1 MKQTQI
7 SSLRRYLPPWVALH
21 RFRWDSQPKPIS
33 IGFAT
38 ATTIKSQSSSSQPIP
53 SSMSPRA
60 SIDGLDQG
68 ELTEGHELPSKWKVA
83 KQMVGRRL
91 SQAEAK
97 KLLANFA

>member
-1 MKQTQI
+1 
-7 SSLRRYLPPWVALH
+7 
-21 RFRWDSQPKPIS
+21 
-33 IGFAT
+33 
-38 ATTIKSQSSSSQPIP
+38 
-53 SSMSPRA
+53 MSPRA